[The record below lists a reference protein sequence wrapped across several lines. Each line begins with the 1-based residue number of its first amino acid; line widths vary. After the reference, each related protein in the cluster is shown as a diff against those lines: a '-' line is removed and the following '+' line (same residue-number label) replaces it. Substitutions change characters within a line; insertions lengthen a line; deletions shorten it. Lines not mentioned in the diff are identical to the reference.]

1 MKKVDWFSFSI
12 ALILNLI
19 MILLIPGL
27 RAPEV
32 VGTIKVGLV
41 STGPSKNVAYEGQKE
56 VVSKEPPK
64 PSPPVPTPPVVRPPE
79 PAPVVEPRREL
90 NLEALAIKA
99 PTIESTAGRRTVE
112 AERITRP
119 NQNQQVQN
127 ALDAP
132 IKTLGNVAG
141 VPSGYKL
148 GSTDGDIDARWDP
161 KNRDPEYP
169 LSAQQRGIN
178 GNVTL
183 HLNID
188 AGGNVRSVAF
198 RKRSGFTDIDN
209 AIELVAR
216 SWKIY
221 LSKNGKT
228 VQGDVFLDYNF
239 RLIGN

>member
-1 MKKVDWFSFSI
+1 MKKVDMFSFSI
-12 ALILNLI
+12 ALIVNLLL
-19 MILLIPGL
+19 ILIIPGL

-32 VGTIKVGLV
+32 VGKIKVGLV
-41 STGPSKNVAYEGQKE
+41 STGPSRNVAYEGKKE
-56 VVSKEPPK
+56 VETKEPPR
-64 PSPPVPTPPVVRPPE
+64 PTPPEPTPPVVRPE
-79 PAPVVEPRREL
+79 PTPPVVQAPPRPS
-90 NLEALAIKA
+90 LESLAIQA
-99 PTIESTAGRRTVE
+99 PTIQSAAGRRTVE

-119 NQNQQVQN
+119 TQNQQARE

-132 IKTLGNVAG
+132 IKTIGNVAG

-148 GSTDGDIDARWDP
+148 GSTDGDIDAKWDP
-161 KNRDPEYP
+161 RNRDPEYP

-178 GNVTL
+178 GSVTL
-183 HLNID
+183 YLNID
-188 AGGNVRSVAF
+188 AGGNIRSVTF

-216 SWKIY
+216 TWKIH

-239 RLIGN
+239 KLVGN